1 MFSYSFS
8 LTGKISREFS
18 SLSRLRC
25 YVAQRTRLQNVRIVS
40 ASKYLAFRVDVFVKS
55 RKSTTNVI
63 PAKAGIQK
71 YQMVTKALDPGFR
84 RGDDFLRIHQH

>member
-1 MFSYSFS
+1 MRKSQTFN
-8 LTGKISREFS
+8 ID
-18 SLSRLRC
+18 
-25 YVAQRTRLQNVRIVS
+25 A
-40 ASKYLAFRVDVFVKS
+40 FVKS

-84 RGDDFLRIHQH
+84 RGDDFLRVRQYWIPTDLQAGKCG